1 MKKLFSTLAVV
12 ALSAL
17 SLNAQIKEGTI
28 TYAMTVEGLPP
39 EQAAMMG
46 DMEVKMTFKENK
58 SLMELSTV
66 MMSQLASINEKGMTL
81 VIEAYGNKMAVVQT
95 KEEMDKEEAKLKD
108 KSPDPKIEYTSE
120 TKTIAGYECKK
131 AVVTMLVGKDKK
143 EEKIDVWYSDK
154 FNYLDKD
161 GKTKGE
167 IKGLKGVPFEYFS
180 YRTGFK
186 SKLIAKEVSTEPVS
200 DDKFVLS
207 TEGCKMMTM
216 DELKSMGR
224 EGK

>member
-1 MKKLFSTLAVV
+1 MNKLFSTIAIV
-12 ALSAL
+12 ALSVV

-28 TYAMTVEGLPP
+28 TYAMTMEGLPP

-58 SLMELSTV
+58 SLMEVSTM
-66 MMSQLASINEKGMTL
+66 MMSQLASLNEKGMTL
-81 VIEAYGNKMAVVQT
+81 VIEAMGNKMAVVQT

-108 KSPDPKIEYTSE
+108 KTPDPKIEYTSE

-131 AVVTMLVGKDKK
+131 AIVTMVVGKDKK

-167 IKGLKGVPFEYFS
+167 IKGLKGIPFEYFS

-200 DDKFVLS
+200 DEKFNLS

-224 EGK
+224 GGK

>member
-1 MKKLFSTLAVV
+1 MNKLFSTIAIV
-12 ALSAL
+12 ALSVV

-28 TYAMTVEGLPP
+28 TYAMTMEGLPP

-58 SLMELSTV
+58 SLMEVSTM
-66 MMSQLASINEKGMTL
+66 MMSQLASLDEKGMTL
-81 VIEAYGNKMAVVQT
+81 VIEAMGNKMAVVQT

-131 AVVTMLVGKDKK
+131 AIVTMVVGKDKK

-167 IKGLKGVPFEYFS
+167 IKGLKGIPFEYFS

-224 EGK
+224 GGK